1 MKPFSRRNMPEPDHY
16 TYDDMPAELRQKI
29 IFRMNDTLD
38 LRDVVWE
45 HIEKKLT
52 REYGRPFL
60 VNGPNPDANVTEFL
74 RKCDA
79 KEAVDVVECFLSEIK
94 SSPLPQPPL
103 PPRPNL
109 PYPPRFISF
118 EANLRHINEI
128 FREHGVGYEFIEE
141 SGEEVMAVRIDSKYL
156 HAEVIK
162 KAMKLLYDLNFKG
175 PLDEFD
181 EAIEALDNQDNDKA
195 IIEALKAFESTMKA
209 ILQKGGHS
217 FNPKWPA
224 TKLIDACIGADIIP
238 TNLGSLSAGIRTV
251 LESGL
256 PTLRNMVAHGTGYDP
271 ADIERSY
278 AQFAVNLCGSYI
290 VFLIERYEEKNI

>member
-1 MKPFSRRNMPEPDHY
+1 
-16 TYDDMPAELRQKI
+16 
-29 IFRMNDTLD
+29 
-38 LRDVVWE
+38 
-45 HIEKKLT
+45 
-52 REYGRPFL
+52 
-60 VNGPNPDANVTEFL
+60 
-74 RKCDA
+74 
-79 KEAVDVVECFLSEIK
+79 
-94 SSPLPQPPL
+94 
-103 PPRPNL
+103 
-109 PYPPRFISF
+109 
-118 EANLRHINEI
+118 
-128 FREHGVGYEFIEE
+128 
-141 SGEEVMAVRIDSKYL
+141 MAVRIDSKYL